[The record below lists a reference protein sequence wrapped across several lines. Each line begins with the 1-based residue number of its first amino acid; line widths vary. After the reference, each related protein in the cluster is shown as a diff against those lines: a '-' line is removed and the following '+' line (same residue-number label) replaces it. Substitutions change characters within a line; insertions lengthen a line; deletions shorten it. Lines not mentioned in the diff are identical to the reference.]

1 MRSKYRLTRKLMT
14 AVVGVIIAFLAI
26 TASTFAW
33 YFYNVNGHTTK
44 VRMAAGSGTSI
55 QISNNYDGPY
65 ASSVQMDDFHDYLD
79 PVSTDRI
86 TNGFQKVTGFE
97 DGNGIIWA
105 KYFGGAQSVDYCV
118 RTLYLKANA
127 SDDVDVYVSDITGIN
142 HDNDN
147 PLSSAIRAGFV
158 VYGSGNSETVEN
170 EFIFE
175 IDDTVNPQGQ
185 FNTFTDLDYKNRND
199 IVLDSSKT
207 DGTTVYF
214 TALNQNNY
222 AEYDEDSGEVTLK
235 DDSAVICTLQPDG
248 TPTRVDVY
256 FWLEG
261 CDRDCYGNLAG
272 QSLDSISLGF
282 AGVVR

>member
-1 MRSKYRLTRKLMT
+1 M
-14 AVVGVIIAFLAI
+14 
-26 TASTFAW
+26 
-33 YFYNVNGHTTK
+33 
-44 VRMAAGSGTSI
+44 
-55 QISNNYDGPY
+55 
-65 ASSVQMDDFHDYLD
+65 
-79 PVSTDRI
+79 
-86 TNGFQKVTGFE
+86 
-97 DGNGIIWA
+97 
-105 KYFGGAQSVDYCV
+105 DYCV

-127 SDDVDVYVSDITGIN
+127 PDDVNVYVSDITGIN